1 MTQKTRPTLATQTCQ
16 FRDIFVCIISNKLL
30 DVKGVSRVFPS
41 VKSLQW
47 RAVFPQQVRVSYI
60 NMTRYLHTD
69 RHVLMCMYIYIYVY
83 IYVCVRVHFFNINL
97 YLFFRIFI
105 YFTYFCFSFFCY
117 LLYLFICLLDCFI

>member
-69 RHVLMCMYIYIYVY
+69 RHVLMCMYIYICIY
-83 IYVCVRVHFFNINL
+83 IYVCVCACPFFQYKSIL
-97 YLFFRIFI
+97 IFSDIYLFHIFLFFI
-105 YFTYFCFSFFCY
+105 FLLFT
-117 LLYLFICLLDCFI
+117 LFVHLFT

>member
-83 IYVCVRVHFFNINL
+83 IYMCVCACPFFQYKSIL
-97 YLFFRIFI
+97 IFSDIYLFHIFLFFI
-105 YFTYFCFSFFCY
+105 FLLFT
-117 LLYLFICLLDCFI
+117 LFVHLFT